1 MWRLIIV
8 SFLGLGFAFY
18 ELSGG
23 SDFQPPELENR
34 VLAESSTD
42 QEVID
47 PFVRADQN
55 NSQFALLDK
64 TEAPT
69 QDFVDEANGEE
80 VVGRALWDVPALGS
94 DSLNLGAVQASLVS
108 LDLAEAPVNVSATV
122 EDVRAVSGN
131 RVNLRNGP
139 GTQYGVLSKL
149 TRGEK
154 VEILQEPGNGWLKLR
169 VVETNRI
176 GWLAASLVN

>member
-8 SFLGLGFAFY
+8 LFLALGFAFY

-23 SDFQPPELENR
+23 SDFQPPELEKR
-34 VLAESSTD
+34 ASVESPIE

-64 TEAPT
+64 ADVPT
-69 QDFVDEANGEE
+69 QDIVSDANSEE

-94 DSLNLGAVQASLVS
+94 DSLDLGSLQASLVS
-108 LDLAEAPVNVSATV
+108 LDLAEAPVNVTDSID
-122 EDVRAVSGN
+122 DVREVAGN

-154 VEILQEPGNGWLKLR
+154 VAILQEPGNGWLKLR